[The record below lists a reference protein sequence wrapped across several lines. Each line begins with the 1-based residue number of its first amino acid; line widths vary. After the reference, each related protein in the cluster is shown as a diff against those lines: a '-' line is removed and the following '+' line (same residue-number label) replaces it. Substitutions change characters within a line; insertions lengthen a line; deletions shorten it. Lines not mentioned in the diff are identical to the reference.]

1 MLALQ
6 KKYMKIFYALKI
18 FVILLGLSISV
29 EAMSQSKKELKN
41 ENYSLKIALQKSNDT
56 IQQMK
61 NSIDLLNQ
69 EIVSLKNKLSI
80 LNSKSVSNELNTN
93 IEDKDKSDIEK
104 KRCKAYTLKGTQCS
118 RNAQPNSDYCWQ
130 HQSKSNSYKNSSN
143 RKSDKTIYTG
153 PRGGKYYINSNG
165 KKVYLRKK

>member
-104 KRCKAYTLKGTQCS
+104 KRCKAYTPQIRNRPHKMTQ
-118 RNAQPNSDYCWQ
+118 R
-130 HQSKSNSYKNSSN
+130 SK
-143 RKSDKTIYTG
+143 R
-153 PRGGKYYINSNG
+153 
-165 KKVYLRKK
+165 

>member
-69 EIVSLKNKLSI
+69 EIFSLKNKLSI

-130 HQSKSNSYKNSSN
+130 HQSKSNSYKKSSN

-153 PRGGKYYINSNG
+153 PRGGKYYINT
-165 KKVYLRKK
+165 

>member
-104 KRCKAYTLKGTQCS
+104 NDVKLIHLKELNVLGMLNLIVIIVGSISPSLIVIKILLIENLIKLYIQGHEVE
-118 RNAQPNSDYCWQ
+118 NIILIVMG
-130 HQSKSNSYKNSSN
+130 
-143 RKSDKTIYTG
+143 RKFT
-153 PRGGKYYINSNG
+153 
-165 KKVYLRKK
+165 

>member
-69 EIVSLKNKLSI
+69 EIFSLKNKLSI

-130 HQSKSNSYKNSSN
+130 HQSKSNSYKKSSN

>member
-1 MLALQ
+1 
-6 KKYMKIFYALKI
+6 MKIFNALKI

-29 EAMSQSKKELKN
+29 EAMYRSKKELKN

-165 KKVYLRKK
+165 KKVYLREK